1 MPGRSKGP
9 KSTAKQT
16 IGTRRGNG
24 SKGPGWG
31 GPAQGA
37 GNAPGDG
44 TGGGRPEGVKHGE
57 GKRAQ
62 ARAAL
67 EDAAPLAVQTLIDV
81 AKDVADQR
89 AVAAAVAILNRVGL
103 HEKSG
108 VEVTGA
114 NGPVELVVRIVDAD
128 EPGPESQASVSP
140 VGPD

>member
-1 MPGRSKGP
+1 MPWKPGDSRHP
-9 KSTAKQT
+9 
-16 IGTRRGNG
+16 RRGNG
-24 SKGPGWG
+24 GGDKPGWG
-31 GPAQGA
+31 GPAKGEGSTFA
-37 GNAPGDG
+37 EGNS
-44 TGGGRPEGVKHGE
+44 GRPPGIANGE

-67 EDAAPLAVQTLIDV
+67 EDAAPLAVQTLISV
-81 AKDVADQR
+81 ASDAGDQR

-128 EPGPESQASVSP
+128 EPGSEGQASVP
-140 VGPD
+140 PAGDDD